1 MCGIF
6 GIVGERASRHA
17 GSSGRRA
24 VAHRGPDAEGLWTD
38 GEVVFAHSR
47 LSILDLSAD
56 ANQPFFQN
64 EQQVITYNGEIFNFE
79 ELRRELATD
88 FQFKTSSDTEVLY
101 RLLGKW
107 GRQGLKRLNGMF
119 AFGYY
124 DRTQK
129 KLLLVRD
136 RFGIKPLY
144 FIHDRRG
151 LIFSSEQV

>member
-24 VAHRGPDAEGLWTD
+24 IEHRGPDAEGLWTD
-38 GEVVFAHSR
+38 GKVVFAHSR

-79 ELRRELATD
+79 ELRR
-88 FQFKTSSDTEVLY
+88 
-101 RLLGKW
+101 
-107 GRQGLKRLNGMF
+107 
-119 AFGYY
+119 
-124 DRTQK
+124 
-129 KLLLVRD
+129 
-136 RFGIKPLY
+136 
-144 FIHDRRG
+144 
-151 LIFSSEQV
+151 